1 MLAAATRVFVSRPG
15 LWSRGGGSAPGGV
28 LVGRGREG
36 CCSESACAPRPRRRE
51 EEGAVVG
58 VLVQVGVGSPGLG
71 CHGGRGRIRAGGDLF

>member
-1 MLAAATRVFVSRPG
+1 MLAAAAHVFVSRPG
-15 LWSRGGGSAPGGV
+15 LWGGGGGSAPGGV

-36 CCSESACAPRPRRRE
+36 CSENACALRPRRRE

-71 CHGGRGRIRAGGDLF
+71 CHGGRGGIRTGGDLF

>member
-1 MLAAATRVFVSRPG
+1 MLAAATHVFVSGPG
-15 LWSRGGGSAPGGV
+15 LWGRGGGSAPGGA
-28 LVGRGREG
+28 LVGRGRGG
-36 CCSESACAPRPRRRE
+36 CCSKNARALRPRRRK